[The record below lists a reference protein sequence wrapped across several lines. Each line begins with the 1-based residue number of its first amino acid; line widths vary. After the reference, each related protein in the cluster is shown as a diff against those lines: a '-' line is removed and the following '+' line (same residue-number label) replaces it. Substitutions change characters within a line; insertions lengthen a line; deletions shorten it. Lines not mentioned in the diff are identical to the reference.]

1 MAESAKHDQGT
12 EITLDTFI
20 HTFIK
25 IFSRKSSVVIKFIHI
40 ARKLYQ
46 MTTFLTC
53 FEFLNFVEL
62 MDFRKEDWS
71 PSSHQDHS
79 HAE

>member
-40 ARKLYQ
+40 ARKTVSNDNYLDL
-46 MTTFLTC
+46 F
-53 FEFLNFVEL
+53 
-62 MDFRKEDWS
+62 
-71 PSSHQDHS
+71 
-79 HAE
+79 